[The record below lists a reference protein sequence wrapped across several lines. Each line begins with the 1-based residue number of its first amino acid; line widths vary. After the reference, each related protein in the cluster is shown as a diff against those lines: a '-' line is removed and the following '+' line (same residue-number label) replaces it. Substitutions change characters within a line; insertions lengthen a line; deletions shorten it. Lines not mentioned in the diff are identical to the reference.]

1 MASNDLSDFDIS
13 KPLWDQNTFSGRLK
27 HYFWVTDPRTITT
40 STAKLLEAK
49 QIVENYKYVQWSLDN
64 SNCRGPPKSLSYKKF
79 EL

>member
-49 QIVENYKYVQWSLDN
+49 QIVENYKYVQ
-64 SNCRGPPKSLSYKKF
+64 
-79 EL
+79 